1 MRMRIGTLGLLALFA
16 AASTALAQA
25 PAGPPKPGPEQK
37 RLSYFEGKWT
47 SEGEQKANPFG
58 PAGKFSSND
67 VCEWVLDGFF
77 LRCTGDGKDPVGEV
91 KSIGLMGFD
100 PENKVYTYY
109 GADSRGMGM
118 GGHGTLKGNVWTYTS
133 TAKMKGKTMES
144 RWVMTE
150 NSPTAYTFKWEMKD
164 EKGNW
169 ATLAE
174 GKSTKAK

>member
-1 MRMRIGTLGLLALFA
+1 MRLRIGTLGLVALFA

-25 PAGPPKPGPEQK
+25 PGGLPKPGPEHK
-37 RLSYFEGKWT
+37 RLSYLEGKWT
-47 SEGEQKANPFG
+47 TEGQQKENPFG

-77 LRCTGDGKDPVGEV
+77 LKCTGEGKDPMGTT
-91 KSIGLMGFD
+91 KGLGLLGYD

-118 GGHGTLKGNVWTYTS
+118 GGEGTLAGKVWTYTS
-133 TAKMKGKTMES
+133 SMKMKDKVIKS
-144 RWVMTE
+144 RWIMTE
-150 NSPTAYTFKWEMKD
+150 ASPTEYSGKWEMAD
-164 EKGNW
+164 DKGNW
-169 ATLAE
+169 MTMAE